1 MIFALYFLVKPVVQ
15 RVPDNG
21 IIVAETG
28 DTVKLECQVTRGYPT
43 PEITWRRKER
53 KMPTGE
59 DAMRGLSL
67 TYKSVTRHH
76 SGIYICSADNGFG
89 QPTET
94 EMKLD
99 VQRKSLFYSLQFQ
112 ATEVAKIELFEHF
125 SNFA

>member
-1 MIFALYFLVKPVVQ
+1 MGVSLEILERDDNDDFCPFYFLVKPVVQ

-99 VQRKSLFYSLQFQ
+99 VQRK
-112 ATEVAKIELFEHF
+112 
-125 SNFA
+125 